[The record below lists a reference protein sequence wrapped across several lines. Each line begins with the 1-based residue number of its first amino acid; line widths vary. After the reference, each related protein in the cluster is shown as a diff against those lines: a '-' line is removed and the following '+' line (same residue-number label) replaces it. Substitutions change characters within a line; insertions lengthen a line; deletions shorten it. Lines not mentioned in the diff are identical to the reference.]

1 MKSFA
6 RGVGLLVFAAGT
18 VASVASEGSGPAAVF
33 DPSPVPSRLW
43 AVEFSSGILWS
54 NVRDSRIPGYNLVPM
69 EVVLARSFGAGCF
82 KNFRGGLFEARP
94 ELILGLHWTQVERGT
109 ENHLAGVT
117 AGLRYEFVGFSEKVV
132 PFVAAT
138 VGPAWAD
145 SQPYVE
151 NGRTYGLG
159 EDFNFN
165 FNVSAGLRLDL
176 SERWTTRVSVM
187 YQHYSNAGLSEPV
200 EPNRAIDALGFMV
213 SLGWRF

>member
-6 RGVGLLVFAAGT
+6 SRVGLLALAAGT
-18 VASVASEGSGPAAVF
+18 ATAAPAGDAGVVVGVN
-33 DPSPVPSRLW
+33 PPPESPLLW

-54 NVRDSRIPGYNLVPM
+54 NVRDSRIPGHNLVPM
-69 EVVLARSFGAGCF
+69 EVVVARSLGTGCF
-82 KNFRGGLFEARP
+82 RNFQGGLFEARP
-94 ELILGLHWTQVERGT
+94 ELIMGLYWSQVERGA

-117 AGLRYEFVGFSEKVV
+117 AGLRYEFVGISETVV
-132 PFVAAT
+132 PFAAAT

-151 NGRTYGLG
+151 NGRTHGLG
-159 EDFNFN
+159 QDFNFN

-176 SERWTTRVSVM
+176 SDRWSTRVSVL

-200 EPNRAIDALGFMV
+200 ESNRAIDALGFMV
-213 SLGWRF
+213 ALGWRF